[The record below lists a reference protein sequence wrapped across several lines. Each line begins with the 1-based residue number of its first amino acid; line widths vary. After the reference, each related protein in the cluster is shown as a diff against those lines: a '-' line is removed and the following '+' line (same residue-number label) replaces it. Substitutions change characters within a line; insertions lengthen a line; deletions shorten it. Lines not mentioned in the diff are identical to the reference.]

1 MSARGKLTSCSQS
14 GGVDVSLGN
23 RCWIYFLSGMLS
35 VNLQAFDDVV
45 ASNNQLTGRC
55 SQVTLEITPI
65 LWLNYAISRYSKGLH
80 FISVP

>member
-1 MSARGKLTSCSQS
+1 MSRGAKLTSWSQS
-14 GGVDVSLGN
+14 GGGVSLGN
-23 RCWIYFLSGMLS
+23 RCWICFLSGMLS

-80 FISVP
+80 FITVP